1 VYEKLEKELTRFEV
15 EEEEDQMELSKLID
29 KIQGSADSMQAIEAS
44 KHDEIKIADG
54 NIFDEG
60 VGPLMVHQNQD

>member
-1 VYEKLEKELTRFEV
+1 
-15 EEEEDQMELSKLID
+15 
-29 KIQGSADSMQAIEAS
+29 MQAIEAS

>member
-1 VYEKLEKELTRFEV
+1 
-15 EEEEDQMELSKLID
+15 MELSKIID
-29 KIQGSADSMQAIEAS
+29 KIQGITDSMQTIEES

-60 VGPLMVHQNQD
+60 FEPLMVHQNQD